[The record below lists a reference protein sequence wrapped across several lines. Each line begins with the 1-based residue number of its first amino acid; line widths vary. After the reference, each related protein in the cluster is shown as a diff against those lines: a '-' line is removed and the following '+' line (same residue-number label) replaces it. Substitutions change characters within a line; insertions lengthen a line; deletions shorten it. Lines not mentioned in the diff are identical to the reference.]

1 MIIFWGTDPGGG
13 GFPDNALMSPLGTAA
28 YRSETGLPPLVAR
41 AVAAAERHGFA
52 FSCLPEQGRLLRTLA
67 GGATDLPR

>member
-1 MIIFWGTDPGGG
+1 
-13 GFPDNALMSPLGTAA
+13 MSPLGTAA